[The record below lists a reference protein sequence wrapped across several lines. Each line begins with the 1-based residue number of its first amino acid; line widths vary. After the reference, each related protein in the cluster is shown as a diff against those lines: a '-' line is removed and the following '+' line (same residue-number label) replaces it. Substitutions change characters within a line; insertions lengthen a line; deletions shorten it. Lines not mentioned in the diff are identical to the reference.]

1 MRNKFQ
7 ILKKDIYANL
17 DILLLSET
25 KKQRPKIIHY
35 RNYKNFENDN
45 FREDLKNYWSLILQ
59 MLQNIYVW
67 KLQFYD

>member
-17 DILLLSET
+17 DILQLSET